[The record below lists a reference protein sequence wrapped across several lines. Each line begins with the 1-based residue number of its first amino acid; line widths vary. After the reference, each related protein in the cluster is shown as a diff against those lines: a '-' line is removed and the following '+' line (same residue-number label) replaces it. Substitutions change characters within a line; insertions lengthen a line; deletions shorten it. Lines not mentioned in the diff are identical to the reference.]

1 MHCEGYFVIEIFGCL
16 DLWQPNSLSF
26 RKFVSR
32 LLSHQSK
39 ILNKTIECW
48 QNSFSNVQPGIH
60 VVMRPR
66 RRPLGD
72 CLLSAHAASS
82 EIHFDW
88 ARCSE
93 GSPNRK
99 VTISNKIERIEPAG
113 AATGSLESKG
123 RGKQVRRGDWRLWTS
138 GRHRK
143 SLFHALTKITF
154 QNRSSPASP
163 VECFSRERRVQG
175 AP

>member
-26 RKFVSR
+26 RNLFLICCLTSQKSWKKR
-32 LLSHQSK
+32 LNADK
-39 ILNKTIECW
+39 ILC
-48 QNSFSNVQPGIH
+48 NVQPGIH

-72 CLLSAHAASS
+72 CLLSTHAASS
-82 EIHFDW
+82 EIHFHW

-113 AATGSLESKG
+113 AATGSLESKSWG
-123 RGKQVRRGDWRLWTS
+123 EQVRRGDWRLWTS